1 MGCTGNLI
9 LTLVTANMSSMIR
22 FCFLSIY
29 YQIHIHHTHT
39 KNASSNKVKVIRGMS
54 LLTSKQ
60 KKKLKYLLSSFLI
73 HDSLEK
79 QNSTFLV

>member
-39 KNASSNKVKVIRGMS
+39 KNASSNKVKVIRGTS